1 MGKSVSIIGGGLA
14 GISAAVFLHDS
25 GYEVSLYE
33 ATAKLGGRTFSFR
46 DTETGFTFDN
56 GQHILAGWYKNTF
69 ELFEKM
75 NKIPDLRLNQNLHV
89 FFRDK
94 GGKDIEFLAKGDN
107 PFVAIAKGFINY
119 QPLNYRDKW
128 SLLRLR
134 EMIEIDFPEKI
145 KNKKLSWLLE
155 YLGQT
160 ENLIK
165 YFWEPFVFAVFNTS
179 PDYVDAELFYNVLAT
194 AFDDPS
200 ANTLVIPN
208 ESLDAMISEPFEA
221 YAKGKI
227 KVHCGSPV
235 REIIIKDGKVDG
247 MQLED
252 GSMVKSDCYVSAVP
266 FHSYRKLFS
275 EDTFNGYFKGY
286 ADLKPASI
294 VSVFLVPERM
304 PKGFG
309 HKYYFGMVGILG
321 GLVHWVFFKDDYV
334 SVTISAPEYTV
345 GNFESMSSE
354 EVCSMTEK
362 EIKEY
367 FPEFENTIFKK
378 VKYFREKRATFLP
391 ESGSRKSRLDTVC
404 GVKNLFVAG
413 DWTNTGLPSTIESAV
428 LSGRKCAEEIGRSI

>member
-179 PDYVDAELFYNVLAT
+179 PDYVDAELF
-194 AFDDPS
+194 
-200 ANTLVIPN
+200 
-208 ESLDAMISEPFEA
+208 
-221 YAKGKI
+221 
-227 KVHCGSPV
+227 
-235 REIIIKDGKVDG
+235 
-247 MQLED
+247 
-252 GSMVKSDCYVSAVP
+252 
-266 FHSYRKLFS
+266 
-275 EDTFNGYFKGY
+275 
-286 ADLKPASI
+286 
-294 VSVFLVPERM
+294 
-304 PKGFG
+304 
-309 HKYYFGMVGILG
+309 
-321 GLVHWVFFKDDYV
+321 
-334 SVTISAPEYTV
+334 
-345 GNFESMSSE
+345 
-354 EVCSMTEK
+354 
-362 EIKEY
+362 
-367 FPEFENTIFKK
+367 
-378 VKYFREKRATFLP
+378 
-391 ESGSRKSRLDTVC
+391 
-404 GVKNLFVAG
+404 
-413 DWTNTGLPSTIESAV
+413 
-428 LSGRKCAEEIGRSI
+428 